1 MALQRQTVSI
11 PISEGMDTKTD
22 SKQVMAGR
30 ALLLQNVRFQKTG
43 KLSKR
48 FGFVQ
53 LSDTINGGNLSSY
66 TVSAIASDEDK
77 IAAITSNGVYT
88 LFNQENAWKKI
99 SEFKNALSVDS
110 EFFSK
115 SSFQEIG
122 PDADFQ
128 NNIFASICYKVGDPT
143 AEPYQ
148 ASLIYEDYVSNTRK
162 EKSLAIFLSSV
173 IAKRNNAR
181 VFVVGTSTNPSFF
194 VFVPQSAAGG
204 NGFQVII
211 YDKDLTLTSTAVIGS
226 LDFDN
231 AGFCAYRNGSTI
243 YAATISTASVALY
256 KFTLSGGTTPTL
268 TGTYTL
274 VGGNY
279 LVSGSP
285 CGIDLY
291 ATANHVV
298 LAYIDGNGATAG
310 QTSLVSFDTSFT
322 LVMARKTV
330 SDIVKQRKVSL
341 ICDAT
346 YAYVISE
353 ALEEPY
359 PGFVTKL
366 AVAVEMNRV
375 SYTTSAVPDYTK
387 IIYRPKILSKPI
399 FINSIPYA
407 IIHLQEENQFNGYV
421 VEFLTG
427 NVKQKFSINAT
438 FAQDLFTLPN
448 FQVSNSPQVSA
459 SISSIF
465 YPSVYTV
472 AVRELT
478 EAPLN
483 FVGTKRTFVNQASD
497 SGMKAKL
504 GASIYYNSGSLLEFD
519 GRGFYENGFWQS
531 PPAVIAETVTSA
543 FPTPA
548 VANKTFSYVATYE
561 YFDANG
567 QLSFSAPSPII
578 TIGPTSASTESILLF
593 INCPFGSLKINS
605 DNYSGIMITLF
616 RTTNAGA
623 TFYKLTTSGYFL
635 PNSGSLISLTDTA
648 ADADIVNNQLLYT
661 QGGILQNDQAPS
673 SKFMVSG
680 GNRIFLGG
688 LEEKDEVAYSKKQLF
703 SESIFFSDFFRIRI
717 ASGTNSD
724 KTKISALGYMDGK
737 LIVFREES
745 IYFIQGDGPTETG
758 LPVNGFSEPEIIQ
771 SDVGC
776 SDSKSVISMPDG
788 LMFKSKKGIYLLSR
802 SMQVSYIGAAI
813 EDYNSEAIIASML
826 APKFNEVRFYTSGMN
841 CLTYNYLFQVWSV
854 STGQTSVDA
863 ETYRNTVSL
872 IKSNKIFSESEAV
885 FKDGTSFYVMKFI
898 SPWLKVNLVQG
909 YVRAYQLWIIGDYK
923 SAHTLKCK
931 VYFDYDDTVFE
942 EYSLVYDSSSS
953 PQYQFTI
960 SLPRQKV
967 ESMKFEIFDADHA
980 GTGESYDLSNIQIE
994 LGIKAGGYK
1003 LAPNKSY

>member
-48 FGFVQ
+48 YGFVQ
-53 LSDTINGGNLSSY
+53 LTDTINGGNLSSY

-88 LFNQENAWKKI
+88 LFNQENAWKKV
-99 SEFKNALSVDS
+99 SEFKNAISVDS

-128 NNIFASICYKVGDPT
+128 NNIFASICYKVGDPF

-148 ASLIYEDYVSNTRK
+148 ASLIYEDYISNTRK
-162 EKSLAIFLSSV
+162 EKSIAIFIANV
-173 IAKRNNAR
+173 ISKKNNAR
-181 VFVVGTSTNPSFF
+181 VFVVGTSSNPSFF
-194 VFVPQSAAGG
+194 VFIPQSSAGG
-204 NGFQVII
+204 NGFQVYI
-211 YDKDLTLTSTAVIGS
+211 YDKDLTLTTSAVVGA
-226 LDFDN
+226 LNFDN
-231 AGFCAYRNGSTI
+231 AGFAACRNESSV
-243 YAATISTASVALY
+243 YAVTMTGTSMVVY
-256 KFTLSGGTTPTL
+256 KFSLATGATPFSVT
-268 TGTYTL
+268 TYTAT
-274 VGGNY
+274 GGSF

-285 CGIDLY
+285 CGIDIY

-298 LAYIDGNGATAG
+298 VAYIDGNGATAG
-310 QTSLVSFDTSFT
+310 QTSLVGFNSSLA
-322 LVMARKTV
+322 LVMPRKTIC
-330 SDIVKQRKVSL
+330 DMVKQRKVSL
-341 ICDAT
+341 ICDAN

-353 ALEEPY
+353 ATDEPY
-359 PGFVTKL
+359 PSFVTKK
-366 AVAVEMNRV
+366 AIAVEMNRV
-375 SYTTSAVPDYTK
+375 SYTTAAAPDNTY
-387 IIYRPKILSKPI
+387 IIYRPKILCKPI
-399 FINSIPYA
+399 FINSIPYS
-407 IIHLQEENQFNGYV
+407 IIHLQEENQHNGYV

-427 NVKQKFSINAT
+427 YVKQKFSINGT
-438 FAQDLFTLPN
+438 FAQDLFTNIN
-448 FQVSNSPQVSA
+448 FQVSNSPQITA
-459 SISSIF
+459 SIASIF

-472 AVRELT
+472 AVREST

-483 FVGTKRTFVNQASD
+483 FVGTKRTFINQASD
-497 SGMKAKL
+497 SGMKTKL
-504 GASIYYNSGSLLEFD
+504 GSSIYYNSGSLFEFD

-531 PPAVIAETVTSA
+531 PPAVIVETITSG

-548 VANKTFSYVATYE
+548 VANKTFSYIAIYE

-567 QLSFSAPSPII
+567 QLSFSAPSPIV
-578 TIGPTSASTESILLF
+578 TIGPTPANTESIQ
-593 INCPFGSLKINS
+593 IYVNCPFGSLKINS
-605 DNYSGIMITLF
+605 DNYSGVMITLF
-616 RTTNAGA
+616 RTTNSGA
-623 TFYKLTTSGYFL
+623 TFFKLQSNGYFIS
-635 PNSGSLISLTDTA
+635 NDGRLIVLNDVA
-648 ADADIVNNQLLYT
+648 ADADIVDNQLLYT
-661 QGGILQNDQAPS
+661 QGGVLQNDQAPS

-758 LPVNGFSEPEIIQ
+758 LPVNAFSEPEIIQ

-802 SMQVSYIGAAI
+802 AMQVSYIGAAI
-813 EDYNSEAIIASML
+813 EDYNPETIIASML

-854 STGQTSVDA
+854 STNQTSVDA
-863 ETYRNTVSL
+863 ETYKNTVSI
-872 IKSNKIFSESEAV
+872 IKSNKIFSESESV

-942 EYSLVYDSSSS
+942 EYSLVYNSSSS
-953 PQYQFTI
+953 PQYQFQI

>member
-22 SKQVMAGR
+22 SKQVMAGK
-30 ALLLQNVRFQKTG
+30 ALLLENVRFQKTG

-48 FGFVQ
+48 YGFAQ
-53 LSDTINGGNLSSY
+53 LSDSVNGGNLSSY
-66 TVSAIASDEDK
+66 TVSSIASDEDK

-88 LFNQENAWKKI
+88 LFNQENNWKKI
-99 SEFKNALSVDS
+99 SEFKNPINVDS

-128 NNIFASICYKVGDPT
+128 NNIFASIVYKVGDPF

-162 EKSLAIFLSSV
+162 EKTLAIFLANV
-173 IAKRNNAR
+173 ISKKNQAR
-181 VFVVGTSTNPSFF
+181 VFVTGSANNPSFF
-194 VFVPQSAAGG
+194 VFIPQSAAGG
-204 NGFQVII
+204 NGFEVRI
-211 YDKDLTLTSTAVIGS
+211 YDKDLTLTSSAVIGS
-226 LDFDN
+226 LNFDN
-231 AGFCAYRNGSTI
+231 AGFCAHRNSSTI
-243 YAATISTASVALY
+243 YAVTVSGANVLLY
-256 KFTLSGGTTPTL
+256 KFTLAGGTTPIL
-268 TGTYTL
+268 TGSYTL
-274 VGGNY
+274 IGGNY
-279 LVSGSP
+279 LVSSSP

-291 ATANHVV
+291 ATPAHVV
-298 LAYIDGNGATAG
+298 MSYIDGNGATAG
-310 QTSLVSFDTSFT
+310 QTSLVTFNTSLT
-322 LVMARKTV
+322 VIMPRKTV
-330 SDIVKQRKVSL
+330 SDMVKQRKCSL
-341 ICDAT
+341 ICDAN

-353 ALEEPY
+353 AQEEPY
-359 PGFVTKL
+359 PSFAGKK
-366 AVAVEMNRV
+366 AIAVEMNRV
-375 SYTTSAVPDYTK
+375 SYTTSSAPDYTQ
-387 IIYRPKILSKPI
+387 ITYRPKILSKPI

-407 IIHLQEENQFNGYV
+407 VLHLQEENQKNGYV

-427 NVKQKFSINAT
+427 YVKQKFSINSV
-438 FAQDLFTLPN
+438 FSQDLFTNIN
-448 FQVSNSPQVSA
+448 FQVSNSPIVTSGAA
-459 SISSIF
+459 SVF
-465 YPSVYTV
+465 YPSYYTV
-472 AVRELT
+472 ATRSDT

-483 FVGTKRTFVNQASD
+483 FIGTKRTFINQASD
-497 SGMKAKL
+497 SGMKTKL
-504 GASIYYNSGSLLEFD
+504 GSSIYYNSGSLFEFD

-531 PPAVIAETVTSA
+531 PPEVIIDVVTSA

-548 VANKTFSYVATYE
+548 VASKTFSYVAIYE

-567 QLSFSAPSPII
+567 QLSFSSPSPIV
-578 TIGPTSASTESILLF
+578 TIGPTSASTESIQIY

-616 RTTNAGA
+616 RTTNNGS
-623 TFYKLTTSGYFL
+623 TFYKLQSNGYF
-635 PNSGSLISLTDTA
+635 ISNDGRLTVLNDVA
-648 ADADIVNNQLLYT
+648 ADADIIDNQLLYT

-688 LEEKDEVAYSKKQLF
+688 LEDKDEVAYSKKQLF
-703 SESIFFSDFFRIRI
+703 SESILFSDFFRIRI

-758 LPVNGFSEPEIIQ
+758 LPVNAFSEPEIIQ

-802 SMQVSYIGAAI
+802 SMQVSYIGAPV
-813 EDYNSEAIIASML
+813 ENYNSELVIASML
-826 APKFNEVRFYTSGMN
+826 APNYNEVRFYTTGSN
-841 CLTYNYLFQVWSV
+841 CLIYNYLFQSWSI
-854 STGQTSVDA
+854 STNQTDVDA
-863 ETYRNTVSL
+863 ETYKNSVSI
-872 IKSNKIFSESEAV
+872 IKSNKIYTESELT
-885 FKDGTSFYVMKFI
+885 FLDGPSFYSMKFI

-909 YVRAYQLWIIGDYK
+909 YVRAYQLWIIGDFK
-923 SAHTLKCK
+923 SNHTLKCK
-931 VYFDYDDTVFE
+931 IYFDYIDSVYE
-942 EYSLVYDSSSS
+942 EYSLIYNASSSS
-953 PQYQFTI
+953 QYQFQI

-967 ESMKFEIFDADHA
+967 ESMKFEIYDVNQS
-980 GTGESYDLSNIQIE
+980 GSGESYDLSNIQVE

>member
-1 MALQRQTVSI
+1 
-11 PISEGMDTKTD
+11 MDTKTD

-48 FGFVQ
+48 YGFVQ

-66 TVSAIASDEDK
+66 TVNAIASDEDK

-88 LFNQENAWKKI
+88 LFNQENAWKKV
-99 SEFKNALSVDS
+99 SEFKNAISVDS

-128 NNIFASICYKVGDPT
+128 NNIFASICYKVGDPFS
-143 AEPYQ
+143 EPYQ

-162 EKSLAIFLSSV
+162 EKSLAIFLSDV

-194 VFVPQSAAGG
+194 VFIPQSSSGG
-204 NGFQVII
+204 NGFQVNI
-211 YDKDLTLTSTAVIGS
+211 YDKDLTLTANTVVGA
-226 LDFDN
+226 LNFDN
-231 AGFCAYRNGSTI
+231 AGFAACRNGSFVYVVTM
-243 YAATISTASVALY
+243 TGTSMVVY
-256 KFTLSGGTTPTL
+256 KFSLATGASPFSTT
-268 TGTYTL
+268 TYTAT
-274 VGGNY
+274 GGSF

-285 CGIDLY
+285 CGIDMY

-298 LAYIDGNGATAG
+298 IAYIDGNGATAG
-310 QTSLVSFDTSFT
+310 QTSLVSFNSSLA
-322 LVMARKTV
+322 LVMARKTIC
-330 SDIVKQRKVSL
+330 DMVKQRKVSL
-341 ICDAT
+341 ICDAS

-353 ALEEPY
+353 ATEEPY
-359 PGFVTKL
+359 PAFATKK
-366 AVAVEMNRV
+366 AIAVEMNRV
-375 SYTTSAVPDYTK
+375 SYTTSAIPDNTY
-387 IIYRPKILSKPI
+387 IIYRPKILCKPI

-407 IIHLQEENQFNGYV
+407 IIHLQEENQHNGYV

-427 NVKQKFSINAT
+427 YVKQKFSINGT

-448 FQVSNSPQVSA
+448 FQVSNSPQVST
-459 SISSIF
+459 SIASIF

-472 AVRELT
+472 AVREVT

-497 SGMKAKL
+497 SGMKTKL
-504 GASIYYNSGSLLEFD
+504 GSSIYYNSGSLFEFD

-531 PPAVIAETVTSA
+531 PPAVIAETITSA

-548 VANKTFSYVATYE
+548 VASKTFSYVAIYE

-567 QLSFSAPSPII
+567 QLSFSAPSPIV
-578 TIGPTSASTESILLF
+578 TIGPTSASTESIQ
-593 INCPFGSLKINS
+593 IYVNCPFGSLKINS
-605 DNYSGIMITLF
+605 DNYSGVMITLF
-616 RTTNAGA
+616 RTTNNGA
-623 TFYKLTTSGYFL
+623 TFFKLQSNGYFIS
-635 PNSGSLISLTDTA
+635 NDGRLIRLDDVA
-648 ADADIVNNQLLYT
+648 ADADIVDNQLLYT

-813 EDYNSEAIIASML
+813 EDFNSEAIIASML

-863 ETYRNTVSL
+863 ETYRNTVSI
-872 IKSNKIFSESEAV
+872 IKSNKIFSESESV

>member
-1 MALQRQTVSI
+1 
-11 PISEGMDTKTD
+11 
-22 SKQVMAGR
+22 
-30 ALLLQNVRFQKTG
+30 
-43 KLSKR
+43 
-48 FGFVQ
+48 
-53 LSDTINGGNLSSY
+53 
-66 TVSAIASDEDK
+66 
-77 IAAITSNGVYT
+77 
-88 LFNQENAWKKI
+88 
-99 SEFKNALSVDS
+99 
-110 EFFSK
+110 
-115 SSFQEIG
+115 
-122 PDADFQ
+122 
-128 NNIFASICYKVGDPT
+128 
-143 AEPYQ
+143 
-148 ASLIYEDYVSNTRK
+148 
-162 EKSLAIFLSSV
+162 
-173 IAKRNNAR
+173 
-181 VFVVGTSTNPSFF
+181 
-194 VFVPQSAAGG
+194 
-204 NGFQVII
+204 
-211 YDKDLTLTSTAVIGS
+211 
-226 LDFDN
+226 
-231 AGFCAYRNGSTI
+231 
-243 YAATISTASVALY
+243 
-256 KFTLSGGTTPTL
+256 
-268 TGTYTL
+268 
-274 VGGNY
+274 
-279 LVSGSP
+279 
-285 CGIDLY
+285 
-291 ATANHVV
+291 
-298 LAYIDGNGATAG
+298 
-310 QTSLVSFDTSFT
+310 
-322 LVMARKTV
+322 
-330 SDIVKQRKVSL
+330 
-341 ICDAT
+341 
-346 YAYVISE
+346 
-353 ALEEPY
+353 
-359 PGFVTKL
+359 
-366 AVAVEMNRV
+366 
-375 SYTTSAVPDYTK
+375 
-387 IIYRPKILSKPI
+387 
-399 FINSIPYA
+399 
-407 IIHLQEENQFNGYV
+407 
-421 VEFLTG
+421 
-427 NVKQKFSINAT
+427 
-438 FAQDLFTLPN
+438 
-448 FQVSNSPQVSA
+448 
-459 SISSIF
+459 
-465 YPSVYTV
+465 
-472 AVRELT
+472 
-478 EAPLN
+478 
-483 FVGTKRTFVNQASD
+483 
-497 SGMKAKL
+497 
-504 GASIYYNSGSLLEFD
+504 
-519 GRGFYENGFWQS
+519 
-531 PPAVIAETVTSA
+531 
-543 FPTPA
+543 
-548 VANKTFSYVATYE
+548 
-561 YFDANG
+561 
-567 QLSFSAPSPII
+567 
-578 TIGPTSASTESILLF
+578 
-593 INCPFGSLKINS
+593 
-605 DNYSGIMITLF
+605 MITLF

-623 TFYKLTTSGYFL
+623 TFYKLETSGYFI
-635 PNSGSLISLTDTA
+635 PNNGSLVLLRDTA
-648 ADADIVNNQLLYT
+648 ADADIVDNQLLYT